1 MNLTNQIKAF
11 LFYFMVFRR
20 FFLAEKSVGAKGF
33 KATWT
38 EIKVGAG
45 CSSQPDMF
53 QCQFSKFCIPIELTC
68 NGMHN
73 CGQDDHGNRDQSDEQ
88 ACKLTCINFL
98 VIFYSLHFTSA
109 K

>member
-1 MNLTNQIKAF
+1 MLKPTNQIKG
-11 LFYFMVFRR
+11 LIFYLILCPR

-73 CGQDDHGNRDQSDEQ
+73 CGEYGDDPDNSDEKQ
-88 ACKLTCINFL
+88 GFCKTMKEKEI
-98 VIFYSLHFTSA
+98 
-109 K
+109 

>member
-1 MNLTNQIKAF
+1 M
-11 LFYFMVFRR
+11 FYFIVFPR

-73 CGQDDHGNRDQSDEQ
+73 CGDYVEGSERPKDNSDEKQ
-88 ACKLTCINFL
+88 GFCKIMREKKNILFP
-98 VIFYSLHFTSA
+98 FH
-109 K
+109 

>member
-1 MNLTNQIKAF
+1 M
-11 LFYFMVFRR
+11 FYYNFR
-20 FFLAEKSVGAKGF
+20 FYIADKSVGAKGF

-38 EIKVGAG
+38 EVKDGPT
-45 CSSQPDMF
+45 CPPEMF
-53 QCQFSKFCIPIELTC
+53 QCKYSRFCISKQLTC

-98 VIFYSLHFTSA
+98 VIFYSLYYKCKVKRCIF
-109 K
+109 